1 MARAAPIGA
10 IVRLYVDASEE
21 IAKDDFLRT
30 PSGRLYHVLGG
41 RVQQRGKHRGRN
53 HLTCQVV
60 ESTPPR
66 ARVHDFS
73 WYPRDPTGPGASQRA
88 AAPTLPG
95 RGDRARS
102 RQKK

>member
-10 IVRLYVDASEE
+10 VVRLYVDADEE
-21 IAKDDFLRT
+21 IARDDFLRT
-30 PSGRLYHVLGG
+30 PSGRVYLVLGG

-53 HLTCQVV
+53 HLTCRVV
-60 ESTPPR
+60 ESVPDG
-66 ARVHDFS
+66 ARVIPFS
-73 WYPRDPTGPGASQRA
+73 WYPRDANGPGASQRA

-102 RQKK
+102 RRK